1 MKPIKIIVTGASGR
15 MGQTI
20 IKKILINKSLKLIG
34 ATEGSKNKFLGSDI
48 SALIKSKKTGIIITD
63 KIEPL
68 FAKADAVIDF
78 TIPIATLNYAEM
90 AALIA
95 PRPFMVERGH
105 FDGVAPDE
113 TVAYEFAKVRN
124 LYSAKLGI
132 GNKTRIEW
140 FVGPH
145 TIRQELI
152 N

>member
-90 AALIA
+90 AAKYKI
-95 PRPFMVERGH
+95 VH
-105 FDGVAPDE
+105 V
-113 TVAYEFAKVRN
+113 
-124 LYSAKLGI
+124 I
-132 GNKTRIEW
+132 GTTGFSPK
-140 FVGPH
+140 
-145 TIRQELI
+145 
-152 N
+152 

>member
-48 SALIKSKKTGIIITD
+48 GALIKSKKTGIIITD

-90 AALIA
+90 AAKYKIVHVIGTTGFS
-95 PRPFMVERGH
+95 PS
-105 FDGVAPDE
+105 DE
-113 TVAYEFAKVRN
+113 KRIILA
-124 LYSAKLGI
+124 AKLGFI
-132 GNKTRIEW
+132 SKI
-140 FVGPH
+140 PPS
-145 TIRQELI
+145 L
-152 N
+152 

>member
-90 AALIA
+90 AAKYRIVHVIGTTGFS
-95 PRPFMVERGH
+95 PS
-105 FDGVAPDE
+105 DE
-113 TVAYEFAKVRN
+113 KKIGLA
-124 LYSAKLGI
+124 AKLS
-132 GNKTRIEW
+132 
-140 FVGPH
+140 
-145 TIRQELI
+145 LI
-152 N
+152 HI